1 MSGLPGKCGVI
12 MKFTWRSTLLV
23 AVSAVCCAVAAS
35 AQQSQERT
43 APRAVARLQASDEI
57 KVDKCFLNVI
67 DKRTLAAS
75 RAGILAFVK
84 PEEGHT
90 LKVSEVIAK
99 VRDEIA
105 AAQFATADKTAK
117 NDIEIRFAKASA
129 DLAQIELLKA
139 TQANATL
146 PGTITNIEIQRLRLA
161 SDRAA
166 LQIENAQKEF
176 DIAGSKRDEAGELL
190 NTHVVETT
198 MGGLVTKVYK
208 HTGEAVREGDPIIDI
223 VNTDRMRVRGYVAYA
238 NASKVHLGDKVSMKL
253 DVSEADLAEKDM
265 VFEGKVTYIA
275 PSVSRSSSPEVE
287 IYAEVANRD
296 GVLRDGARVFMS
308 LTPRKGGQA
317 PVNATTKRDVPRR
330 PGATQE

>member
-1 MSGLPGKCGVI
+1 

-23 AVSAVCCAVAAS
+23 AVSAVCCAVGAS

-43 APRAVARLQASDEI
+43 APRAVARLQPSDEI

-67 DKRTLAAS
+67 DRRTLAS
-75 RAGILAFVK
+75 PRAGILAFVK
-84 PEEGHT
+84 PEEGHVV
-90 LKVSEVIAK
+90 KASDVIAK

-117 NDIEIRFAKASA
+117 NDIEIRFAEKSA
-129 DLAQIELLKA
+129 ELAQVELFKA
-139 TQANATL
+139 QKANVTL
-146 PGTITNIEIQRLRLA
+146 PGTITGIEIKRLELA
-161 SDRAA
+161 YDRAM
-166 LQIENAQKEF
+166 LQIENARKEF

-223 VNTDRMRVRGYVAYA
+223 VNTDRMRVRGYVAYGD
-238 NASKVHLGDKVSMKL
+238 ASKVRLGDKVSVKL

-265 VFEGKVTYIA
+265 VFEGKVTYVA
-275 PSVSRSSSPEVE
+275 PSVSRSQRPEVE

-296 GVLRDGARVFMS
+296 GVLRDGAKVFMS
-308 LTPRKGGQA
+308 LVPRKGGLA
-317 PVNATTKRDVPRR
+317 PVNATTQRDAVRR
-330 PGATQE
+330 PANTQE